1 MRRRTRVPLASLLV
15 VLVLLVAAAC
25 TGGNGGGDGG
35 DGDEDGS
42 LTVGFVAEPAN
53 LDFTTTEG
61 AAIPQALLVNVYEGL
76 VKLDQ
81 DGEIVPLLAS
91 EWEVSD
97 DNTTYTFTLREGVT
111 FTNGAEFTAE
121 DVVFSIERVQ
131 TESQLEIAAQMDV
144 VAGVEATGDH
154 TVVVTLERPSNDF
167 LHTMAATRLGA
178 MFSRTGTDD
187 LANTPVGTGPYE
199 VSQWR
204 RGDAITLTTRE
215 GYWGEEPRFGEV
227 TLRYFS
233 DPTAMN
239 NALLSGGIDVISSV
253 QAPETLEQF
262 SGGDYQVVEGTTNG
276 EVVMAFNNGRPP
288 LDDVRVRQAIRHAID
303 HQALLD
309 TAWAGYGE
317 LIGSMVPPTDPWHED
332 LTGTFPHDPARAQE
346 LLAEAGAED
355 FSLRL
360 RIPNLPYATAAAQVV
375 QSQLAEVGITAEI
388 EPLEF
393 PAVWLDVVFEQA
405 DYDMSIINHVEPR
418 DMSIFANPDYY
429 FRWDNA
435 EYQDLLERADAGTES
450 EQVALLQD
458 AARLLSEESP
468 ADFLWAFPNLMVAV
482 PGITGLPSNLI
493 SESFDLT
500 GLSRS

>member
-1 MRRRTRVPLASLLV
+1 MRRWTRVSPVVLLV
-15 VLVLLVAAAC
+15 VLVLAAAAC
-25 TGGNGGGDGG
+25 TGGDGAAGGGEG
-35 DGDEDGS
+35 DGDDS

-53 LDFTTTEG
+53 LDLTTTEG

-91 EWEVSD
+91 GWEVSD

-111 FTNGAEFTAE
+111 FTNGEEFTAE

-131 TESQLEIAAQMDV
+131 TDWQLQIAEQMDV
-144 VAGVEATGDH
+144 VTGVEATDDH
-154 TVVVTLERPSNDF
+154 TVVVTLERPSNGW
-167 LHTMAATRLGA
+167 LHTMTTRLGA

-199 VSQWR
+199 VSSWR

-215 GYWGEEPRFGEV
+215 DYWGEQPGFREV
-227 TLRYFS
+227 TLQYFT

-239 NALLSGGIDVISSV
+239 NALLSGGIDVISTV

-262 SGGDYQVVEGTTNG
+262 SGGDYQVIEGTTNG

-303 HQALLD
+303 HEALLE

-317 LIGSMVPPTDPWHED
+317 LIGSMVPPTDPWYED
-332 LTGTFPHDPARAQE
+332 LTGMFPHDPERARA
-346 LLAEAGAED
+346 LLAEAGVED
-355 FSLRL
+355 LNLRL
-360 RIPNLPYATAAAQVV
+360 RVPNLPYATAAAQVV
-375 QSQLAEVGITAEI
+375 QSQLGEVGITAEI

-405 DYDMSIINHVEPR
+405 DYDMSIISHVEPR
-418 DMSIFANPDYY
+418 DMNIFANPDYY
-429 FRWDNA
+429 FRWDDA
-435 EYQDLLERADAGTES
+435 GYQELLERADAGTE
-450 EQVALLQD
+450 EAQVSTLRE
-458 AARLLSEESP
+458 AARLLSEQSP
-468 ADFLWAFPNLMVAV
+468 ADFLWVMPNLMVAE
-482 PGITGLPSNLI
+482 PGITGLPSNVI